1 MRSLEQERMT
11 RAYEFVEDIKNNH
24 KDIKKEYLS
33 LVRKLPA
40 MIVHNGLITTFVF
53 LKSKEGKEN
62 KDTAHKELLKHLI
75 SYLVSRGMDINNYE
89 DFRERMGNIELEG
102 YLFVTQDVLAFATWL
117 KRIAEG
123 EIEDES
129 N

>member
-1 MRSLEQERMT
+1 MKSLEQERMKK
-11 RAYEFVEDIKNNH
+11 AYEFVKDMKNKDIK
-24 KDIKKEYLS
+24 KKKEYLS

-62 KDTAHKELLKHLI
+62 KDTVHKELLKHLI
-75 SYLVSRGMDINNYE
+75 FYLESRGMDINSYE
-89 DFRERMGNIELEG
+89 SFKERMGDIELEE

>member
-1 MRSLEQERMT
+1 MKSLEQERMKK
-11 RAYEFVEDIKNNH
+11 AYEFVEDIKNNH
-24 KDIKKEYLS
+24 ENIKKEYLS

-40 MIVHNGLITTFVF
+40 MIVHNGLITTLVF

-62 KDTAHKELLKHLI
+62 KDTAHKELLKHII
-75 SYLVSRGMDINNYE
+75 SYLVNRGMDINSYE
-89 DFRERMGNIELEG
+89 SFKERMGDIELEE
-102 YLFVTQDVLAFATWL
+102 YLFITQDVLAFATWL

>member
-1 MRSLEQERMT
+1 MKSLEQERMKK
-11 RAYEFVEDIKNNH
+11 AYDFVEDIKNNH

-62 KDTAHKELLKHLI
+62 KDTAHKELLNHLI
-75 SYLVSRGMDINNYE
+75 LYLESSGVDINSYE
-89 DFRERMGNIELEG
+89 SFKERMGDIELEE
-102 YLFVTQDVLAFATWL
+102 YLFITQDVLAFATWL